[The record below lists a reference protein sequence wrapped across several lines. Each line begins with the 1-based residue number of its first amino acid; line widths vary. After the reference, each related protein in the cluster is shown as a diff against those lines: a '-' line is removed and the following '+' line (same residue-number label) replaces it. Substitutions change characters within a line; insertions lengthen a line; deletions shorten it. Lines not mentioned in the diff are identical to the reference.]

1 MNKSPCYAGSKGFYC
16 YLFNSFIART
26 GVQLLEAYCSELD
39 TGPFD
44 DRAVAGAF
52 SARQRGKFGRAQL
65 QRHVVGA
72 AHQFLDIRIGVLTA

>member
-26 GVQLLEAYCSELD
+26 GVQRLAAHGSELD
-39 TGPFD
+39 TGLFD
-44 DRAVAGAF
+44 DGGVAGAF
-52 SARQRGKFGRAQL
+52 FAQQRGKFGRAQL
-65 QRHVVGA
+65 QLHVVGA